1 MGVYEVLVRRP
12 PSGGGGGGGGGRVW
26 HAWVEGAIFW
36 LEFLVNDKNTA
47 C

>member
-12 PSGGGGGGGGGRVW
+12 PSGGGGRVW